1 MVGYYLVTKA
11 KVIIQYIDI
20 NISNFIIGY
29 HLHNHDCTKIENTYV
44 HPSAQ
49 RMTPAQYKIVGQQM
63 EARISPTKTYKFL
76 INAYSN
82 MKVVQKDIYNAQ
94 KQIKHQKLKGRT

>member
-1 MVGYYLVTKA
+1 MVGYCLVTKA

-20 NISNFIIGY
+20 NISNFTIGY

-49 RMTPAQYKIVGQQM
+49 RMTPTQYNIVGQQM
-63 EARISPTKTYKFL
+63 EAGISPTKTYKFL
-76 INAYSN
+76 INAYPN
-82 MKVVQKDIYNAQ
+82 IKVV
-94 KQIKHQKLKGRT
+94 